1 LSDQPGRT
9 LRQQLSEAMKQSIRA
24 GLLPAGSTVPSSRAL
39 AVDLGVSRG
48 VVVDAYAQLVAE
60 GFLVVRAG
68 SGTVVRDVARPPSRP
83 SVSAPS
89 GRVEAPPYDIDLRP
103 GLPDLASFPRAVWL
117 AATRD
122 VLRLLPDEEL
132 GYVAPWGALALREE
146 LADYLKRVRAA
157 MVEPDHLVIV
167 TGATQ
172 GLTLLVRMLAET
184 GHTILAVESPSNASQ
199 RRVLGRHISHILDVP
214 VDDEGLVVTE
224 LERTACRAVLVTPSH
239 QYPSG
244 VMLSPA
250 RRSELVRWAQRVDGV
265 ILEDDYAPEFR
276 FERGPIGCLQGLDPQ
291 HVALVGSASKS
302 LAPGLRL
309 GWVVAPLV
317 WHEMLLAA
325 KRDDDFGSPVLSQ
338 HVLARLLA
346 NGAYDRHIRRTRRR
360 YMERRNA
367 LVTALAEELPD
378 WEMSGRGGGLHVM
391 LRLPAGV
398 DEERVCAA
406 AADRGLAV
414 QGARAMYGSL
424 PAPHSLIASYARA
437 PAGVLTEAVHR
448 LAAASTSVRTATTGS
463 NDPAIRRVRPAT
475 ALDYF

>member
-1 LSDQPGRT
+1 
-9 LRQQLSEAMKQSIRA
+9 M
-24 GLLPAGSTVPSSRAL
+24 
-39 AVDLGVSRG
+39 
-48 VVVDAYAQLVAE
+48 
-60 GFLVVRAG
+60 
-68 SGTVVRDVARPPSRP
+68 
-83 SVSAPS
+83 
-89 GRVEAPPYDIDLRP
+89 
-103 GLPDLASFPRAVWL
+103 WL

-250 RRSELVRWAQRVDGV
+250 RRSELIRWAQRVDGV

-291 HVALVGSASKS
+291 HVALVGSVSKS

-317 WHEMLLAA
+317 LHEMLLAA

-360 YMERRNA
+360 YMERRDA

-378 WEMSGRGGGLHVM
+378 WEMSGRGRRAARHAPASGRRGRGTGMCSRSGQRPRRPGHPCNV
-391 LRLPAGV
+391 RLTARTTQP
-398 DEERVCAA
+398 DRQLCARA
-406 AADRGLAV
+406 SRSADRSSASPRSRQYLGTDRD
-414 QGARAMYGSL
+414 QPARTIPRSDASA
-424 PAPHSLIASYARA
+424 PPPHSTTSEPCPGSSRK
-437 PAGVLTEAVHR
+437 R
-448 LAAASTSVRTATTGS
+448 AASSHPLARRAWIRSPESRWRRRRDEPGRRHSPHSEGS
-463 NDPAIRRVRPAT
+463 QWS
-475 ALDYF
+475 